1 MKKYSI
7 LYPRP
12 FKVGYYLLIS
22 CLILVLNS
30 CSNENLQQIDEKI
43 DNEKI
48 TLQHTDYENKLM
60 ELSQIFGEVFLD
72 KAAREEFYESSIKEI
87 NDGQA
92 QMSLKKLFEG
102 DAQMRKSSPIANAF
116 QSGKLRTLRS
126 QEESDD
132 WVNFIKSNDIK
143 IIAPY
148 LAENFKLEEINELT
162 VSWWTEEMELPYVN
176 DHNWKGETPGIKI
189 NMNNPDFVSDISLG
203 DISSY
208 EKVTANDDYAKVNP
222 TIVLGNFEMPDD
234 LSNSKLNTANLNW
247 LPPTVNPFR
256 CFELT
261 SGALFTLRS
270 PQFNLTSNTRGWPNT
285 NYIYMWV
292 INGDVEYESN
302 GFPKPK
308 RNIEMVLNK
317 KQVTRS
323 QVPNAWIEGN
333 SFLIQNWKFNS
344 DDIAIVWG
352 YFDRNSSLK
361 ISGEVKVSDSGAP
374 SGSLKAEY
382 EIDEG
387 DKKLMSHQNFDKCVM
402 LENNYWSI
410 NQGNGFVTLPKDII
424 VSIHNYPIYKMG
436 TIKFYFT
443 TSLSKEI

>member
-1 MKKYSI
+1 
-7 LYPRP
+7 
-12 FKVGYYLLIS
+12 
-22 CLILVLNS
+22 
-30 CSNENLQQIDEKI
+30 
-43 DNEKI
+43 
-48 TLQHTDYENKLM
+48 
-60 ELSQIFGEVFLD
+60 
-72 KAAREEFYESSIKEI
+72 
-87 NDGQA
+87 
-92 QMSLKKLFEG
+92 
-102 DAQMRKSSPIANAF
+102 
-116 QSGKLRTLRS
+116 
-126 QEESDD
+126 
-132 WVNFIKSNDIK
+132 
-143 IIAPY
+143 
-148 LAENFKLEEINELT
+148 
-162 VSWWTEEMELPYVN
+162 MELPYVN